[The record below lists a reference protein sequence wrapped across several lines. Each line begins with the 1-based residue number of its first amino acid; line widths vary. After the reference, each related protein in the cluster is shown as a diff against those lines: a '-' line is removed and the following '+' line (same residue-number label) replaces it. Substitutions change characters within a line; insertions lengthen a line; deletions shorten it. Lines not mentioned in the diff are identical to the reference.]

1 MTYQPANWTAATLN
15 DITDVV
21 RGVTFPASAKED
33 SLTPTNVCC
42 LRTSNIQREVD
53 WDDIYFIPRSYVKRD
68 EQLVQPGDVL
78 MSMANSYAL
87 VGKVAIAKV
96 VPYPT
101 AFGAFLSA
109 IRPTSIVDGK
119 YLFHLLRTNRVQSE
133 LREGSSQ
140 TTNIANISVSKLS
153 NIDIPLAPLNEQKRI
168 AETLDALLARVEA
181 CRDRL
186 DRIPIFL
193 KCFRQSVLAAATS
206 GKLTESWRNQNPGCR
221 EWQEIRLADI
231 ADIQGGITKDSKKQS
246 LNDEEVPYLR
256 VANVQRGYLD
266 LDEIKTIRVPASR
279 LSGLLL
285 EPGDILFN
293 EGGDIDKLGRGWVWE
308 GQIAK
313 CSFQNHVFRARLY
326 DKANQSKYISWWG
339 NSCGL
344 DYFLRAGKQTTN
356 LASINK
362 SMLSSLPISLP
373 PAEEQTEIV
382 RRVESLF
389 ACADRLEARYAIA
402 RNQIEKLT
410 PSLLA
415 KAFRGELAPQDPND
429 EPASALLE
437 RIRAARVVKEDAAK
451 PRRRK
456 VAVKAERK
464 TEVIMLELS
473 QINFDHLAAI
483 LKDKGRLVPKML
495 WQFSQL
501 SIEDFY
507 EQLRNE
513 ETKHLLR
520 EVREGDDSFL
530 EAR

>member
-1 MTYQPANWTAATLN
+1 
-15 DITDVV
+15 
-21 RGVTFPASAKED
+21 
-33 SLTPTNVCC
+33 
-42 LRTSNIQREVD
+42 
-53 WDDIYFIPRSYVKRD
+53 
-68 EQLVQPGDVL
+68 
-78 MSMANSYAL
+78 
-87 VGKVAIAKV
+87 
-96 VPYPT
+96 
-101 AFGAFLSA
+101 
-109 IRPTSIVDGK
+109 
-119 YLFHLLRTNRVQSE
+119 
-133 LREGSSQ
+133 
-140 TTNIANISVSKLS
+140 
-153 NIDIPLAPLNEQKRI
+153 
-168 AETLDALLARVEA
+168 
-181 CRDRL
+181 
-186 DRIPIFL
+186 
-193 KCFRQSVLAAATS
+193 
-206 GKLTESWRNQNPGCR
+206 
-221 EWQEIRLADI
+221 
-231 ADIQGGITKDSKKQS
+231 
-246 LNDEEVPYLR
+246 
-256 VANVQRGYLD
+256 
-266 LDEIKTIRVPASR
+266 
-279 LSGLLL
+279 
-285 EPGDILFN
+285 N

-326 DKANQSKYISWWG
+326 DKANQPKYISWWG

-373 PAEEQTEIV
+373 SAEEQTEIV

-464 TEVIMLELS
+464 SEVIMLELS

-495 WQFSQL
+495 WHFSQL